1 MCIYISINDEKTK
14 KQPFQPKFIYKK
26 QPLMEALY
34 NSQWNRVSRR
44 FTKIDVLKSHSKTHL
59 SYSLWNYSV
68 KYVYSRKTLLK
79 SLHQIRYN

>member
-14 KQPFQPKFIYKK
+14 KQPYQPKSIYKK

-44 FTKIDVLKSHSKTHL
+44 FTKIDVLKSHSKTH
-59 SYSLWNYSV
+59 YSV
-68 KYVYSRKTLLK
+68 KSVYSRKTLLK